1 MILLAKLEYWVP
13 LLHTLRTYRVE
24 WLRNDLAAG
33 VSVAAIQIPTA
44 IAYAELAGF
53 GPEVG
58 LYASILPLVA
68 YALFGSSRQL
78 IVGPD
83 AATCAIVAA
92 VLVPLAALRPMA
104 TEGRARAPRTPG
116 AAKGG
121 SDSAKKSATGAGA
134 VRKGGGERASGADPR
149 NQYANRSALVGVVGT
164 DGKVVDR
171 EVKVGVTN
179 RVSAQILSGLEP
191 GENVV
196 IGTSAPVAAAAK
208 APATS
213 SLTPTAAKGGGR
225 K

>member
-1 MILLAKLEYWVP
+1 MILLAKLEYWMP

-58 LYASILPLVA
+58 LYASILPVVA

-92 VLVPLAALRPMA
+92 VLVPLAAGDPGKYAVFSAILGLLVGGLCIMGGIMRLGFLADFLSRPVLTGLLNGIALSIIVGQLGKVLGFSAEAHRFSLIILEFASRLRETHLPTLA
-104 TEGRARAPRTPG
+104 LGGGILALILLLGKKAPRVPG
-116 AAKGG
+116 RLQG
-121 SDSAKKSATGAGA
+121 
-134 VRKGGGERASGADPR
+134 
-149 NQYANRSALVGVVGT
+149 
-164 DGKVVDR
+164 
-171 EVKVGVTN
+171 
-179 RVSAQILSGLEP
+179 LSLAHWRL
-191 GENVV
+191 
-196 IGTSAPVAAAAK
+196 IY
-208 APATS
+208 
-213 SLTPTAAKGGGR
+213 
-225 K
+225 